1 MVDFDGEYRYNKKWN
16 GKRCDEKGNIIY
28 ELINGKGKIRE
39 YNDYNAKLIFE
50 GEYLNGKRNGKGKEF
65 FNNGKIMYEGEYF
78 NGERKK
84 GKEYY
89 NYGKTIDEVEYIND
103 KKIEKNKNCII
114 I

>member
-1 MVDFDGEYRYNKKWN
+1 
-16 GKRCDEKGNIIY
+16 
-28 ELINGKGKIRE
+28 
-39 YNDYNAKLIFE
+39 
-50 GEYLNGKRNGKGKEF
+50 
-65 FNNGKIMYEGEYF
+65 MYEGEYL

-89 NYGKTIDEVEYIND
+89 NCGKTIGEFEYIND